1 MGNTEKA
8 IWRRRFQS
16 TVTSCDLIHGGQSR
30 HSWQLVDNML
40 LLLLASLI
48 TGRWSGRLGGG
59 GSYHATVGIITGYN
73 QRWRRA
79 RNLEHYS
86 RRSDLQSNGAFHQG
100 KWLMVISAGNDHTQE
115 YMHVQ
120 GNSSFLQNQAAANPN
135 MEKESMSVQKIMS
148 WSCGPLS
155 SHKNRT
161 GLTWIKSWQL
171 SSICSLRWRLWS
183 IAWTATKWNSNLLLP
198 LVPFCI
204 FISPL
209 SWYSH

>member
-1 MGNTEKA
+1 M
-8 IWRRRFQS
+8 
-16 TVTSCDLIHGGQSR
+16 VTSCNLIHGGQSR
-30 HSWQLVDNML
+30 HNWQLVNNML
-40 LLLLASLI
+40 LLPLVSLI

-59 GSYHATVGIITGYN
+59 GNYHETVGIITGYN

-79 RNLEHYS
+79 QNLEHYS

-115 YMHVQ
+115 HMHVQ

-148 WSCGPLS
+148 WSSVGHCQVIKIVLGA
-155 SHKNRT
+155 

-171 SSICSLRWRLWS
+171 SSICSLRWRLRS
-183 IAWTATKWNSNLLLP
+183 RAWTATKWNTNLLLP
-198 LVPFCI
+198 LVPFCT

-209 SWYSH
+209 PSYSH